1 MRSAAGW
8 VPSRSS
14 PLCMWRGLMRWRCQ
28 CRHIPYTPSNT
39 CLSCSETVLSCRVKN
54 IRTLSVAVG
63 SQKTSL
69 YHQLKLKEAELPQYD
84 FSLITT
90 NWQLLT
96 INNAGNI
103 WEVSKFSPFTYISP
117 FQPSHTPHPVDP
129 RIVARC
135 ISPVRQH
142 RSQNGIWNCMGLI
155 NKTRKVLNLCFRGR
169 VGQYPWK
176 FWPSILYVVKQQIY
190 SRWERN

>member
-8 VPSRSS
+8 VPSR
-14 PLCMWRGLMRWRCQ
+14 PYTLCMWRGLLRWRCQ

-103 WEVSKFSPFTYISP
+103 WEVSKSLLLLTFPLFDP
-117 FQPSHTPHPVDP
+117 AKHPILLILVSQHA
-129 RIVARC
+129 V
-135 ISPVRQH
+135 SH
-142 RSQNGIWNCMGLI
+142 RSVNTVHKMECGIVW
-155 NKTRKVLNLCFRGR
+155 V
-169 VGQYPWK
+169 
-176 FWPSILYVVKQQIY
+176 
-190 SRWERN
+190 